1 MHGSTSIC
9 SFPAAGQPHLLP
21 LLPQARIMPGVV
33 HRPQVKLNNN
43 VVTLSNV
50 QNPAV
55 YSSPA
60 PQPPEIQ
67 PPKPP
72 PVDICSVTAMSPTES
87 KGGTTGTGQRESSSC
102 GLLCYTLLALLHF
115 SFSVTLFFLCYT
127 WPSLL
132 HFSFSVALGFLCYT
146 WLPLLHL
153 SISVFY
159 VFMYRSKLAETAI
172 NANAKRGQDKESQT
186 RAR

>member
-1 MHGSTSIC
+1 MQCILYNACMHGSTSIC

-72 PVDICSVTAMSPTES
+72 PVDICSVTATSPTES

-115 SFSVTLFFLCYT
+115 ACSVTLFFLCYSFL
-127 WPSLL
+127 SLL
-132 HFSFSVALGFLCYT
+132 HLAFSFTLFFLCCT
-146 WLPLLHL
+146 RLSLLHL
-153 SISVFY
+153 ASFVTLVNLCFLCIY
-159 VFMYRSKLAETAI
+159 V
-172 NANAKRGQDKESQT
+172 
-186 RAR
+186 